1 MIKALQTKL
10 AAQTDASNINPVCA
24 MLEDPDDPKIQ
35 EASATGL
42 PKRFNLVISHLVL
55 HHIPS
60 LPDILRTMWG
70 TLKPGGRIALTDFE
84 NFGPEAIQFHPQ
96 HKLEGVERHGITKQE
111 MESLLKEARFVDVEV
126 KEAWRMPK
134 DVESGG
140 SMNFPFLICMGTK
153 AD

>member
-1 MIKALQTKL
+1 M
-10 AAQTDASNINPVCA
+10 
-24 MLEDPDDPKIQ
+24 
-35 EASATGL
+35 
-42 PKRFNLVISHLVL
+42 
-55 HHIPS
+55 
-60 LPDILRTMWG
+60 
-70 TLKPGGRIALTDFE
+70 TDFE